1 MTVGE
6 TCLHPGGLDFTAKLV
21 EDANLSRK
29 AEILD
34 AGCGAGETVIW
45 LNEHGYK
52 AKGLD
57 KNQEL
62 DAPWFMKGSLQDMPY
77 MDSCFDAV
85 ISECTA
91 FICGN
96 MKAMLQESFRV
107 LREDGQLLLADVY
120 FEEEKPLPQFNDNRP
135 VTMNDW
141 RMMIE
146 NSGFEIMK
154 TEDVSAAWKP
164 FVVEQLWAGRTLED
178 LWGGCLAEGQINP
191 ATYKPGYF
199 LLRAKKK
206 GVDGNE

>member
-77 MDSCFDAV
+77 TDSCFDAV

-91 FICGN
+91 FICGDTES
-96 MKAMLQESFRV
+96 MLKE
-107 LREDGQLLLADVY
+107 
-120 FEEEKPLPQFNDNRP
+120 
-135 VTMNDW
+135 
-141 RMMIE
+141 
-146 NSGFEIMK
+146 
-154 TEDVSAAWKP
+154 
-164 FVVEQLWAGRTLED
+164 
-178 LWGGCLAEGQINP
+178 
-191 ATYKPGYF
+191 
-199 LLRAKKK
+199 
-206 GVDGNE
+206 